1 MNPHKNLLKKLV
13 KNRLDHLDWLISV
26 AHTKSL
32 AANIER
38 YKADQKDAKAAMKW
52 LNSL

>member
-26 AHTKSL
+26 AATKSL
-32 AANIER
+32 AANIDR
-38 YKADQKDAKAAMKW
+38 YKKERTEARATMKW
-52 LNSL
+52 LNTL